1 MVQDKQRQG
10 TIKNINRGSIL
21 LLMLAALLL
30 STGCQNAQTNTVAS
44 PTDASAAAP
53 TPTPP
58 EVDPTIAQNLPITT
72 RTFQMGTAGFIPPG
86 YPDAS
91 DRAWSTFLTEGAAGY
106 GELFG
111 VHVNPGAQPDQDGIP
126 QQVKLAFE
134 HMQGVK
140 VYVAFAVNHEQGP
153 FTEARAEELKRA
165 AVATAKKYQP
175 EYLSLGVESNALYL
189 FQQETFPRYVRTA
202 RDIYDEVKAVSP
214 DTLVMNNFQLDR
226 MKGETDLTGQNFDP
240 HWELISRFDGK
251 MDLVSFTVY
260 PYLHYRTPQAIPDDY
275 LAEIREQTDLPVMIT
290 ETGWPSRDT
299 KSGVQGSHQLQI
311 EYMKKL
317 FQQSNSINLEGLI
330 WVFPHDASFGIA
342 GGIFDHISL
351 RYNDGEAKPAFNYWQ
366 AALALPV
373 KK

>member
-1 MVQDKQRQG
+1 VWDDRQQTTSYRHVRG
-10 TIKNINRGSIL
+10 TL
-21 LLMLAALLL
+21 LVLTLIVFF
-30 STGCQNAQTNTVAS
+30 SGGCQDP
-44 PTDASAAAP
+44 PTTAATLPAGTPSATIAP
-53 TPTPP
+53 SQQ
-58 EVDPTIAQNLPITT
+58 EADPTIIQEPPMTS

-91 DRAWSTFLTEGAAGY
+91 DQAWSTFLTQGAASY
-106 GELFG
+106 GGLFG

-134 HMQGVK
+134 EMQGMD

-153 FTEARAEELKRA
+153 FTEARAEELRRA

-175 EYLSLGVESNALYL
+175 EYLSLGVESNALYI
-189 FQQETFPRYVRTA
+189 FQQDSFPRYVEAA
-202 RDIYDEVKAVSP
+202 RQIYDEVKAVSP
-214 DTLVMNNFQLDR
+214 HTKVMNNFQLER
-226 MKGETDLTGQNFDP
+226 MKGQTGLSGQKFDP
-240 HWELISRFDGK
+240 HWKLLSRFEGK

-260 PYLHYRTPQAIPDDY
+260 PYLHYTTPEAIPDNY
-275 LAEIREQTDLPVMIT
+275 LAEIRQHTDLPVMIT

-299 KSGVQGSHQLQI
+299 RSGARGSDQLQI

-317 FQQSNSINLEGLI
+317 FQQSHDINLEGLI

-351 RYNDGEAKPAFNYWQ
+351 RYNDGEAKPAFDYWQ
-366 AALALPV
+366 AALSLPRTD
-373 KK
+373 